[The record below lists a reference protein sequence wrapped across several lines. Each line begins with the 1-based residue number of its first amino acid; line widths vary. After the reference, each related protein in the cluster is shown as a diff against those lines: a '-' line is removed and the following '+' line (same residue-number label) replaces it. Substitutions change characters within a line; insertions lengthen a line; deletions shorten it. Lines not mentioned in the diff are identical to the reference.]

1 MMRRDVVAVLST
13 AAVGTA
19 MVAFA
24 HAAVAMRAVWLPGA
38 FVLCLVGAIG
48 WRAMAAVRRRTPPP
62 PRPEGGVADTWP
74 YSGAFHRIGHLSGML
89 DFVPSDARH
98 FEYGVRPLLTD
109 LVDDRLRRYHGV
121 DRHDRPEAA
130 RQILGEELWTLVT
143 TTQRTSPSATQVRD
157 WVETIER
164 IGRT

>member
-1 MMRRDVVAVLST
+1 MTRRDVVTVLGV

-24 HAAVAMRAVWLPGA
+24 HAAVAVRAVWLPGV
-38 FVLCLVGAIG
+38 FVLCVVGALG

-62 PRPEGGVADTWP
+62 PRPEGGAAVRWP

-143 TTQRTSPSATQVRD
+143 TAQTTSPSARQVRR
-157 WVETIER
+157 WVEAIER
-164 IGRT
+164 IPPT